1 MNMSSSKRIWIVS
14 VLLCSPVL
22 AQENQ
27 SQTFEWDLTEIY
39 QSVADWEH
47 ALERV
52 NAQIE
57 ALNAFNGTL
66 GDSSSNLLAAMR
78 HILMLIKRL
87 REFMS
92 ILV

>member
-1 MNMSSSKRIWIVS
+1 MLSRLLVIYRVLFMNMSSSKRIWIVS

-52 NAQIE
+52 NAQI
-57 ALNAFNGTL
+57 
-66 GDSSSNLLAAMR
+66 
-78 HILMLIKRL
+78 KP
-87 REFMS
+87 
-92 ILV
+92 

>member
-27 SQTFEWDLTEIY
+27 SPFEWDLTEIY

-66 GDSSSNLLAAMR
+66 GDSSS
-78 HILMLIKRL
+78 
-87 REFMS
+87 
-92 ILV
+92 